1 MFHCIYME
9 SRKMV
14 QMTYLQGRNREE
26 DIEDEQVDTVGVG
39 VG

>member
-1 MFHCIYME
+1 
-9 SRKMV
+9 MV
-14 QMTYLQGRNREE
+14 QITYLQGRNRDE